1 MSGYSKF
8 KILYIIRSYDER
20 SGQKIAKSLAGKD
33 ICSDL
38 TFRDAHA
45 ISAVDDI
52 HEWTRDCLRSFFL
65 SESKV
70 AAVYSKFANVSTLRP
85 YIELARNYDWIPFV
99 LDCRTHIVPP
109 SESQSVDQY
118 KMSWDDI
125 WLTEFKT
132 SLEQGTEE

>member
-52 HEWTRDCLRSFFL
+52 HEWTRDCLRSFFPVRIKGCCGL
-65 SESKV
+65 LKV
-70 AAVYSKFANVSTLRP
+70 C
-85 YIELARNYDWIPFV
+85 ECQHLASIH
-99 LDCRTHIVPP
+99 RTC
-109 SESQSVDQY
+109 
-118 KMSWDDI
+118 
-125 WLTEFKT
+125 
-132 SLEQGTEE
+132 

>member
-1 MSGYSKF
+1 M
-8 KILYIIRSYDER
+8 
-20 SGQKIAKSLAGKD
+20 
-33 ICSDL
+33 
-38 TFRDAHA
+38 
-45 ISAVDDI
+45 
-52 HEWTRDCLRSFFL
+52 

-85 YIELARNYDWIPFV
+85 YIELARNYGWVPFV
-99 LDCRTHIVPP
+99 LDCRTNIVPP

-132 SLEQGTEE
+132 SLEQGTEQ